1 MRAWQMFTQSQHP
14 TLSSIKTQLQY
25 QDYMKDHK
33 LLTTAC
39 NCLTCTKPM
48 EMVTRPLSSTSDG
61 FGWRCTNQRCPK
73 RHTYRTIRTGSF
85 FEKSRVPIGKW
96 LYKCISSTYGVT
108 KPKQVEI
115 GEKTVIQ
122 MYQYTCTSVMSA
134 PLSYS
139 PIQLGSQDVVKTK
152 YRFKEMKG
160 VSSHLLPRRKN
171 VA

>member
-1 MRAWQMFTQSQHP
+1 
-14 TLSSIKTQLQY
+14 
-25 QDYMKDHK
+25 MKDHK

-39 NCLTCTKPM
+39 NYLTCTKPM
-48 EMVTRPLSSTSDG
+48 EMVKRPRNSTSDG

-73 RHTYRTIRTGSF
+73 RHTYRTMRTGSF

-139 PIQLGSQDVVKTK
+139 PIQLGSQDVVKAK

-160 VSSHLLPRRKN
+160 VSSHLLPSYLDERIS